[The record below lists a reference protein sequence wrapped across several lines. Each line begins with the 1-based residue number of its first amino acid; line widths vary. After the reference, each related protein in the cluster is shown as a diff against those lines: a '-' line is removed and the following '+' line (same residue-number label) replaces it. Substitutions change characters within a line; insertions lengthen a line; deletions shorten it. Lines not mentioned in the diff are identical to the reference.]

1 MHKLYSALEGVAKE
15 VDRLITTKPELTY
28 YEERI
33 LKSATESVIS
43 YRRNTQ

>member
-1 MHKLYSALEGVAKE
+1 MYKLYSALEQVAVE
-15 VDRLITTKPELTY
+15 VDRLITVKPELTY

-33 LKSATESVIS
+33 LKSATESIIS